1 MNGMNLFVQ
10 TPNNGTISL
19 DVEPSDSGENVKAK
33 IFDQISVPV
42 INQVLTWNGTT
53 IQDNQTLA
61 DVGIVTNNSS
71 IVLTVTTT
79 TQVPE
84 KMSYQAVVRNTTNNL
99 VTNQP
104 VGMQISILQGSATG
118 TAVYVEMQTPTS
130 NANGLVSLEIG
141 GGTVVSGNMATIN
154 WANGPY
160 FIKTETDPTGGSS
173 YTITGT
179 SQLLSAPYALY
190 AKTSGSSTPGP
201 AGPQGPIGLTGP
213 TGAMGPVG
221 ATGPQGPAGV
231 NGLDGATGP
240 IGPQGPAGPQGLQ
253 GAPGA
258 NGQGVPTGGTANQ
271 VLAKVDGVDFNTQW
285 VTPSASVSV
294 YPNVELYV
302 SNTSIQNIPDL
313 LGGAGSTLLTFS
325 ATNNTNASLTGGNTW
340 NGSVFTVGTAGWY
353 EIDVQI
359 VGVTN
364 AGGLSSNGVDF
375 FMDKNN
381 TVGASKTGAL
391 YRNVRNSQPSETILK
406 NNSTLHTTIFLNA
419 GDNIRFRGFA
429 WSNTLAANSSADG
442 STFLNIVRIK

>member
-1 MNGMNLFVQ
+1 
-10 TPNNGTISL
+10 
-19 DVEPSDSGENVKAK
+19 
-33 IFDQISVPV
+33 
-42 INQVLTWNGTT
+42 
-53 IQDNQTLA
+53 
-61 DVGIVTNNSS
+61 
-71 IVLTVTTT
+71 
-79 TQVPE
+79 
-84 KMSYQAVVRNTTNNL
+84 
-99 VTNQP
+99 
-104 VGMQISILQGSATG
+104 
-118 TAVYVEMQTPTS
+118 MQTPTS